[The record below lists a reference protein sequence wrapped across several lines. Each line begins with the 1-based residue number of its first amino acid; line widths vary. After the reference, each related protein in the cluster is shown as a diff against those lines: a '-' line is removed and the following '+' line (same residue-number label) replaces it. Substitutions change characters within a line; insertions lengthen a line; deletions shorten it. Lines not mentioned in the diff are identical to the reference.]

1 MTSPENRNGVHHRC
15 WWWWLAVL
23 CLATDALAGVVQPM
37 VQTYYVPQPAQH
49 LATLFNSINSGVNSN
64 AVHQLV
70 SIVIHQPG
78 TIIVFDHWEDGYEAD
93 PNNPVQS
100 TTQIWGDGN
109 PAHGMPPGYTTN
121 ILNVGDV
128 ITLES
133 DIYLPRAVPPA
144 TNGTPVLGDG
154 GDRISSTRLIGI
166 YTAGWPIPDPVN
178 FSGGPDP
185 GYQIA
190 DMMAMYPTKMWGTN
204 FVLPL
209 GTNIVYP
216 TVNNPIFNYAGVM
229 IQAMQNNTTVTVT
242 NSVIGA
248 VFRTLSQG
256 ETWFINGGVPSG
268 TTVKSTAPIQ
278 VDMVTGRINAT
289 WECRAFPIVPLAQ
302 WGTSYWNPIST
313 VSIHPATV
321 FLYNANNYSIVVS
334 ITTTSGAKTPV
345 TVPANSWGSYTMVD
359 GEAAHFYS
367 ANTFWAASAQDTVD
381 GGNWSF
387 ESGVPLVNEA
397 WLNTDFRAAWANGTV
412 GGSISQVPNGNPVW
426 VTPLSNTTMYVDYDG
441 NAATGAFTDPAGNK
455 CDLITNVTALTQ
467 YKLFNNTVYDQ
478 SAMHVYTLDGTK
490 LSVAYAEDADV
501 AQAQQ
506 NVDVG
511 CTVVTFN
518 DAALGD
524 TVWLDLNGN
533 GVQDA
538 GEPGLANVKLT
549 LTSSQGTVVTYT
561 DNYGKYLFPDLLPG
575 VAYTVTVDTSTLPP
589 GLVPS
594 YTPTMPHTVGS
605 YQTDLTAN
613 FGFKGLGTIGSTVW
627 NDFLPNGI
635 QQLSEPGMT
644 NVGVIIQYAGLD
656 GVFGTA
662 DDMTFTRYT
671 ATLGGY
677 QVTNLPMGNYRVQLD
692 PTTFSPAYDYTTT
705 NFFAPTLTT
714 NAPSYLTANFGLYHP
729 SVKALY
735 LSNTGTNSPQCMNR
749 IDPVFANSNLTSVST
764 EIGRSS
770 AGQYVFADDRFLIQD
785 YNNNDGSIVWD
796 GGWSE
801 VDVNQG
807 ANPNPALAGDIMI
820 LSTNVL
826 QIITGSVGEEIRRGV
841 DLSLNATNATLS
853 FKIVN
858 STLNANNTI
867 AVEASY
873 NNGATWAQLGTLLNS
888 TANGTQTRTLTTGS
902 ATTLIRFRVA
912 ARNANQVLRLYDV
925 RVDIN
930 RGAYTGP
937 TTTSFYQCQSFAANF
952 TPQLNGTVT
961 ASAFIAAPQG
971 NIPTNTANITATIKT
986 QGGAII
992 ATLNPAKVTPLS
1004 KPFEHSVAD
1013 DFETGGYSGSTGSD
1027 PWANVP
1033 GVTPAT
1039 NSWQEVGDDG
1049 ASITGDIRVIY
1060 DSGSSVLRVQNTG
1073 KGAYRVANLS
1083 FATYAKWNFAYRIGS
1098 MMTNA
1103 ADGVLVQIST
1113 NGTTW
1118 ATLDVLKGP
1127 ITTTY
1132 SNVTYDITGYI
1143 STNTYIRYYQTNGY
1157 NTLYVNNVMLYWGQ
1171 KLAFYELDW
1180 TGTVTNAPTMPL
1192 GQGLQLDVTTGL
1204 SGNYPFSIQYGSASA
1219 PSVVNLSAA
1228 TIINVDSVAVYDA
1241 AYPAGSVVTNGDFTQ
1256 TPRYLR
1262 ATVSDPFGSNDVTG
1276 VSLLVQDPTGA
1287 TTNIPAPNLV
1297 ASTVSSRTFELSWG
1311 PFNAGGVYAIAAAA
1325 AEGSEGIRV
1334 GSTTVNYRV
1343 KMNASGRVVN
1353 DTAGTGVYT
1362 NSGSMAGITNVPV
1375 ALYTDPNGDGNPADG
1390 VLLTNSITGSSGS
1403 YNFFDLTNGY
1413 YVIVETNLNGWT
1425 STADVAPPN
1434 NDQIPIHVLYTNLTG
1449 LNFLDSSNALLAN
1462 VTGRVINDT
1471 NGFGDLATR
1480 GGMAG
1485 ITNVTV
1491 CLYSDPNGDGDPS
1504 DGVLFDTVLSGTN
1517 GTYTFTNV
1525 PPGNYVVVETNLPGW
1540 TSVNDTTPPNDDR
1553 ISVVRTGSTASTG
1566 NDFLDSQTPHF
1577 GSIGNNIY
1585 WDVNNNGTPDPG
1597 EGLAGVRVFVD
1608 SNGNG
1613 VADPTEYQAVTDANG
1628 HYTITNVPAGTYHVK
1643 VDTNTL
1649 AVGFVNTVD
1658 PDGTLDN
1665 QTTVMLTP
1673 SQLNNTTTDFG
1684 YRGAGSIGTT
1694 IFLDVNTNNV
1704 ANPGEGLSNVVVY
1717 IDLNHDG
1724 NRDPGEP
1731 FAVTSG
1737 TNGTY
1742 LITNLPSGSFDVKV
1756 DVRTLPVN
1764 VINTVDPDGVNN
1776 NQATITLAVAQHATN
1791 ANWGYQSAGTISG
1804 TIYNDGNTN
1813 YVQEVT
1819 ERGIPG
1825 VTVGLYYTNGNPVLD
1840 TSNNPVQVSTDNTG
1854 FYQFSSVMGGNYL
1867 VEVDPLG
1874 NTLPAQSSNTQDPD
1888 GPVSPSWGNSQAKT
1902 NLAVGGAVVH
1912 MDFGYVVPKF
1922 LRKTVNPANA
1932 VNPGDTLTYTL
1943 KPYYAAG
1950 DLLVNVTVSDP
1961 IPDGASYA
1969 GNASPTPAIQPTN
1982 GGAGTVT
1989 WNLGSCVLGT
1999 NGTQAAASGTT
2010 GTFGTAVPIDN
2021 STPSVSNFN
2030 ARVFAAGDGSVHVVY
2045 INTNAYKLYYTK
2057 SIDGGATWWN
2067 PVDIS
2072 TTNSNFGNTNAAI
2085 AVDSAGN
2092 VHVVADYRGQRI
2104 YYRKFTVTGTPTS
2117 PILNTNIAP
2126 KLIDTGS
2133 AGSVNQLPD
2142 MEIGSD
2148 GTLNVVFNYNNQRTY
2163 YTKSTDGGTTWFNA
2177 VDITSSAVPNDRSAT
2192 VGMDTGG
2199 YVHVVIGNGNTN
2211 IYYFKFT
2218 VAGTPASPTLTT
2230 NIAPKVIDAGTPAS
2244 RNWLPKIAVDPT
2256 AAMPQPLHV
2265 VFLYTNGNTRQSF
2278 YTTSGNGGT
2287 NWASALNVTS
2297 TGANNDRGQAI
2308 AVDNCGNIH
2317 LAINQNN
2324 QSIWYS
2330 VSTNGGASFTT
2341 DVEVDTAA
2349 GNSADRNPSLA
2360 VSGTSVHVVFDHSS
2374 SGRIYYN
2381 TANLIPCE
2389 VQTTNVLAAN
2399 HTLVTTGD
2407 TIAITMTV
2415 TATQAVNNIQ
2425 PVGLPIPTNILGGV
2439 SVSNITAVDVTPKN
2453 ISAGGSA
2460 SFSWNATAVGGTVL
2474 PGSLVFVNSAT
2485 GQSVPRSNTVH
2496 FSSATAN
2503 SVLISPPL
2511 TFQVTV
2517 NNPPTVTDVI
2527 NIGTLLDQSI
2537 LTNGIPSTPVVDTVV
2552 NVSLDFGDLPDY
2564 GTNGPGSYQTLLA
2577 RNGPR
2582 HIINAGDVYI
2592 GTTPTD
2598 AETNAWQSP
2607 NADGD
2612 NTHGTNDENGV
2623 VFGQLVQGLMTT
2635 LTITNVSGVNGVLNA
2650 WADWNHNGVFDAN
2663 ERIFSNLVL
2672 VAGITATNVT
2682 VNVPPGAVLGATG
2695 FRFRVTNKTGQGG
2708 DSPTGLALSGEVED
2722 YYPTVT
2728 AQIANLSGRVIND
2741 TNGYGD
2747 LTSRGSMPGITNVPV
2762 ALYTDP
2768 NGDGNPADGVWY
2780 ASTLTGTNG
2789 TYTFTNV
2796 LAGNYVVVETN
2807 LPGWTSVNDVTPP
2820 NNDRVSVVRTGIT
2833 PSAGN
2838 DFLDSQ
2844 APHLG
2849 SIGDT
2854 IFWDKNLNGV
2864 PDAGEGISGVT
2875 VFVDL
2880 NGNGIPD
2887 TGEYQATTDASG
2899 HYLITNVPLG
2909 TYTVMVA
2916 TNTVP
2921 AGYANSVDP
2930 DGVLDNQTVVTL
2942 TTNQMTNTTTDFG
2955 YQGTGSIGTTIFND
2969 LNTNNLPNAGEGLS
2983 NVVVYIDA
2991 NHNGV
2996 RDPGEIQATTGTNGT
3011 YQIGNLPAGTYDV
3024 KVDASTLPA
3033 NLVNTVDPDGT
3044 EDNATSITLTAG
3056 QANTNANWGYQAV
3069 GSISGTIYNDAN
3081 TNQVQDTGEL
3091 GLSGITVGLY
3101 YTNGNPVLDVSSNMV
3116 RVTTD
3121 GNGFY
3126 QFTGLVGGSYQVRV
3140 DPLGTTLPA
3149 QSTNTQDPDGPP
3161 SNGQANTNLTVG
3173 GSVVHM
3179 DFGYVYPSPFIKTV
3193 SPSTN
3198 ANPGAILTYTLRPSY
3213 GNQRLTN
3220 VTVSD
3225 VIPTGATYNGNATP
3239 TPFSQ
3244 PAVSTNG
3251 TVTWNLGSNTN
3262 GLSGI
3267 QFGTNGGTGIF
3278 GTVSQSDS
3286 NTPASGN
3293 ALAKVVTGS
3302 DGTIHV
3308 VYNNNL
3314 QNTYYT
3320 KSTNAGSSWWA
3331 PVKISSTAG
3340 NTDRNADLAV
3350 DSSNYVHVVY
3360 DNNSTRIYYF
3370 KFIVTGNPAVP
3381 TLTTNIAPKLID
3393 TNSTGNSNRL
3403 PQTVIGPD
3411 GVIHVVYNYN
3421 NQRTFYTKCTDGG
3434 TTWYY
3439 GQNVSSSGGNV
3450 DQNAALAVDY
3460 NGGVHVV
3467 IDNNSSQIYYRQF
3480 TVTGTPTAPTL
3491 NPVIA
3496 SKTIDSGTG
3505 NRRPKIAVDATSPM
3519 PQPVHVVYNLAT
3531 IRDTYYTSSTDDGT
3545 NWTTP
3550 LYITS
3555 ANGANGDTF
3564 ADLVVDACGKVHVA
3578 MDNNSNG
3585 VWYAYSSN
3593 NVAAN
3598 LVTGSVRVDPGLAD
3612 GNPAIALGSNAV
3624 YLVFDRGGHIYFN
3637 KAATT
3642 PCEIQTTNTM
3652 VITPT
3657 LVTSNDTITIS
3668 MTLTTTQAVNS
3679 VQPVGLPVVTNAN
3692 GGASVSGLTAVFVG
3706 PTNLNA
3712 GGSVTFTWTAT
3723 ALSGTA
3729 LPCNL
3734 AAYGSATGLSA
3745 GRSNLVHFAQAVA
3758 NSVIISPPLVFQVKV
3773 NTPATV
3779 TDVINSGE
3787 LKDGSILSNGIPS
3800 TVVDTP
3806 LNVGLDYGDLPDYGT
3821 NGPGSYAT
3829 LLARNGP
3836 RHIVNAGDA
3845 YIGTIPTD
3853 TETNA
3858 WQSVNADGDNTHGT
3872 NDENGVV
3879 FGPLVQGQTATLT
3892 ITNISGRAAVINA
3905 WADWNSNGVFEA
3917 GERILTD
3924 FVANGTT
3931 NLTLNIPPG
3940 ATPGA
3945 TAFRFR
3951 VTNLTGQG
3959 GDSPTGLASSGEVE
3973 DYRPVVTAA
3982 GWVTGRVYLDNNADG
3997 LYVSTNGD
4005 SGLNA
4010 VTVKLTNSAGAVYQV
4025 TTDTNGWFQ
4034 QAVPPGVWSIVV
4046 PTNNASLS
4054 NLYLTTDVFGQGHT
4068 PAVVTVPSGGSTNQN
4083 FGYVIPSATAAF
4095 LTYFKVYGSGG
4106 GAVVRWGT
4114 ATEMGTVSY
4123 ALQRLGGNGEWVG
4136 VTVGPVLAAGE
4147 LLGSEYEVLD
4157 AGPVG
4162 ARPTY
4167 QLVEWDSRGTA
4178 HTLGVFREPLLSG
4191 APPALKVAKAPAM
4204 AVRKAPSQALRKAPR
4219 AKDTP
4224 TVALADLGG
4233 VKRVKLTTQ
4242 SAGLCGVSAAAL
4254 GALLGQSEAAVRE
4267 WIGQGNWGLLN
4278 QGRRV
4283 GGVVSADGGTI
4294 YFYAQAHRDNYSWEN
4309 VYWLGNWTNPPVV
4322 SADGQ
4327 GPKPDMTG
4335 NYQATVRQEREAAS
4349 VPWSLQTA
4357 VLDLTPEEEAWMWK
4371 KFYGI
4376 LGTWYEF
4383 PVVLEQV
4390 VTSGMPAGR
4399 LTLRVH
4405 GGTPGPHVTG
4415 VTLNDQAVGQVEWA
4429 GATGQVLT
4437 VDVPAGLLVEGT
4449 NWLKLAAGRL
4459 PGVTSQWYLNNFE
4472 LNYQRQYQTRSGALE
4487 FGADNNEVVSVSG
4500 FTQPGVTVLDVTV
4513 PTQPGVVTNVTVSW
4527 TNNGYVASLAP
4538 PNSAGRYVAFQ
4549 AGAVSGPAA
4558 MAVVSWAN
4566 LAAATNQGNYV
4577 LIAPA
4582 VLADAAGE
4590 LAAYRQTQGLVS
4602 KVVTLEQIYD
4612 EMNAGIVSPWAIQD
4626 FLALAFRQWAVKPG
4640 YAVLVGNGTYDYRNL
4655 LGYGDNL
4662 IPPLMMPTPF
4672 GLTGTDSLYGDVNGD
4687 GVMEVAV
4694 GRLPVLDTNGLARL
4708 IGKIK
4713 QYEGQPTPGVP
4724 SALLVADVG
4733 SDFANGLAQADGL
4746 LAGKFTRQMLVGTTA
4761 SDPVVRA
4768 GVLAG
4773 LNQGVDLLSYIG
4785 HGATEFMGG
4794 LGGGYLTVGDV
4805 ATNLSGGGRLPVV
4818 VAATCSVGQYMVAG
4832 VDCLAEALVLS
4843 DRGAIGVMAPSGMAW
4858 DSDVNQL
4865 NTRLVR
4871 AVGANGRARLGDL
4884 LREGLAQYGRVDQ
4897 RLTPAWLYN
4906 LMGDPGLL
4914 YNVPKDAVPGNQ
4926 PPGVGLTGPTNR
4938 VWSAPAELTL
4948 TADAYDLDG
4957 TVVKVEY
4964 YEAGGKV
4971 GEATEYPYAAV
4982 VSGVGV
4988 GLHDYVAVATDDGGA
5003 TSTSGVWQVVVVA
5016 GNQPPV
5022 VSVDNPVNGQQFDAP
5037 ASLVLQVSASDA
5049 DGTVAKVEFFAGDTS
5064 LGVVTAVPY
5073 ELTLTNVA
5081 EGEYWFRAV
5090 ATDNQGSQTVSAP
5103 VGVKVAPFRIT
5114 TAVGKDGRLT
5124 VKWAG
5129 GKPPYQLETKG
5140 TLAPSAPWQTGS
5152 AVRTTNATLTVP
5164 SAGFLRIRSA
5174 K

>member
-1 MTSPENRNGVHHRC
+1 MENSQKRNALNLLWR
-15 WWWWLAVL
+15 WLAVL
-23 CLATDALAGVVQPM
+23 CLAVVPVLCVQAQTTIVAWSVTNTPVNVTNNGGDYVVAVAPGSGMAGTTYLLRFGQGEGVERHLVGFTPSNQLPVTVVYPPLSVNFRRNDNPVVQGYKQQIWYECVSNAPNGTNIDIVTSRGSTMEAVFSTDIINRGSDNAMCNTGDGAGNNNNVERIDYVVATNAAFMPQTDAQRTGAGFIIMDRGGNDSIGVAAILDVDNQGKPTRYGPVVFLGGPTWGGVPVWTGPTLVVREDYTNQPTYPPYTNLNYQPSTIVG
-37 VQTYYVPQPAQH
+37 VQSVYGLFISLSDLNVALGQVVYGYSLVAGDTYNLVSDPSQLLNWTNQSYFPTNTAGSAGGDGGLDLVAGGFAIFMRSGPVSNNVAVTFGYVAGRVYWD
-49 LATLFNSINSGVNSN
+49 TNSNGSYNSGVDRVFTNVTVQITDSLGN
-64 AVHQLV
+64 IAYVLTDTNGFFMHAVPTGAV
-70 SIVIHQPG
+70 SILVVDSTLPSPG
-78 TIIVFDHWEDGYEAD
+78 VGTNWMLTSNVNGEG
-93 PNNPVQS
+93 NNPSAV
-100 TTQIWGDGN
+100 
-109 PAHGMPPGYTTN
+109 
-121 ILNVGDV
+121 NV
-128 ITLES
+128 
-133 DIYLPRAVPPA
+133 
-144 TNGTPVLGDG
+144 
-154 GDRISSTRLIGI
+154 
-166 YTAGWPIPDPVN
+166 
-178 FSGGPDP
+178 
-185 GYQIA
+185 
-190 DMMAMYPTKMWGTN
+190 
-204 FVLPL
+204 
-209 GTNIVYP
+209 
-216 TVNNPIFNYAGVM
+216 TVG
-229 IQAMQNNTTVTVT
+229 VTVT
-242 NSVIGA
+242 NNTGYLKYPTNQLGTVRGTVYRDLNSNSLYNAGTDLPLLAVTVKITDSLGGVHYVQTDTNGNYSLQVASGSTAVDVIDTTLPLGA
-248 VFRTLSQG
+248 TWSIVSNTNNQGTDPRTLTVPVGGSATNLTG
-256 ETWFINGGVPSG
+256 YTTPTSIGNITGRVYWDISSNGVYNAGTDSNFTNAQVKIVDSVGNVYFVATDTNGFFSRSLVSG
-268 TTVKSTAPIQ
+268 TTSVFVVESTLP
-278 VDMVTGRINAT
+278 TLG
-289 WECRAFPIVPLAQ
+289 L
-302 WGTSYWNPIST
+302 GTNWMLTLNTANEGDNPSY
-313 VSIHPATV
+313 
-321 FLYNANNYSIVVS
+321 
-334 ITTTSGAKTPV
+334 V
-345 TVPANSWGSYTMVD
+345 TVPN
-359 GEAAHFYS
+359 
-367 ANTFWAASAQDTVD
+367 
-381 GGNWSF
+381 
-387 ESGVPLVNEA
+387 
-397 WLNTDFRAAWANGTV
+397 NG
-412 GGSISQVPNGNPVW
+412 
-426 VTPLSNTTMYVDYDG
+426 
-441 NAATGAFTDPAGNK
+441 
-455 CDLITNVTALTQ
+455 
-467 YKLFNNTVYDQ
+467 
-478 SAMHVYTLDGTK
+478 
-490 LSVAYAEDADV
+490 
-501 AQAQQ
+501 
-506 NVDVG
+506 
-511 CTVVTFN
+511 
-518 DAALGD
+518 
-524 TVWLDLNGN
+524 
-533 GVQDA
+533 
-538 GEPGLANVKLT
+538 
-549 LTSSQGTVVTYT
+549 
-561 DNYGKYLFPDLLPG
+561 
-575 VAYTVTVDTSTLPP
+575 
-589 GLVPS
+589 
-594 YTPTMPHTVGS
+594 
-605 YQTDLTAN
+605 
-613 FGFKGLGTIGSTVW
+613 
-627 NDFLPNGI
+627 
-635 QQLSEPGMT
+635 
-644 NVGVIIQYAGLD
+644 
-656 GVFGTA
+656 
-662 DDMTFTRYT
+662 
-671 ATLGGY
+671 
-677 QVTNLPMGNYRVQLD
+677 
-692 PTTFSPAYDYTTT
+692 
-705 NFFAPTLTT
+705 
-714 NAPSYLTANFGLYHP
+714 
-729 SVKALY
+729 
-735 LSNTGTNSPQCMNR
+735 
-749 IDPVFANSNLTSVST
+749 
-764 EIGRSS
+764 
-770 AGQYVFADDRFLIQD
+770 
-785 YNNNDGSIVWD
+785 
-796 GGWSE
+796 
-801 VDVNQG
+801 
-807 ANPNPALAGDIMI
+807 
-820 LSTNVL
+820 STNV
-826 QIITGSVGEEIRRGV
+826 
-841 DLSLNATNATLS
+841 N
-853 FKIVN
+853 
-858 STLNANNTI
+858 
-867 AVEASY
+867 
-873 NNGATWAQLGTLLNS
+873 
-888 TANGTQTRTLTTGS
+888 
-902 ATTLIRFRVA
+902 
-912 ARNANQVLRLYDV
+912 
-925 RVDIN
+925 
-930 RGAYTGP
+930 
-937 TTTSFYQCQSFAANF
+937 
-952 TPQLNGTVT
+952 
-961 ASAFIAAPQG
+961 
-971 NIPTNTANITATIKT
+971 
-986 QGGAII
+986 
-992 ATLNPAKVTPLS
+992 
-1004 KPFEHSVAD
+1004 
-1013 DFETGGYSGSTGSD
+1013 
-1027 PWANVP
+1027 
-1033 GVTPAT
+1033 
-1039 NSWQEVGDDG
+1039 
-1049 ASITGDIRVIY
+1049 
-1060 DSGSSVLRVQNTG
+1060 
-1073 KGAYRVANLS
+1073 
-1083 FATYAKWNFAYRIGS
+1083 
-1098 MMTNA
+1098 
-1103 ADGVLVQIST
+1103 
-1113 NGTTW
+1113 
-1118 ATLDVLKGP
+1118 
-1127 ITTTY
+1127 
-1132 SNVTYDITGYI
+1132 TGYI
-1143 STNTYIRYYQTNGY
+1143 SLPASQIGQVEGYVYNDVNRNGTNDVGDVPLAGVTVKVTATNGSIYYVTTDGNGFYSKLVPGGLTVVAVQTNTLPTNSNWTITVNTYGDGINPETVNVPAGGRAQDNFGY
-1157 NTLYVNNVMLYWGQ
+1157 
-1171 KLAFYELDW
+1171 
-1180 TGTVTNAPTMPL
+1180 
-1192 GQGLQLDVTTGL
+1192 VTT
-1204 SGNYPFSIQYGSASA
+1204 
-1219 PSVVNLSAA
+1219 
-1228 TIINVDSVAVYDA
+1228 
-1241 AYPAGSVVTNGDFTQ
+1241 
-1256 TPRYLR
+1256 
-1262 ATVSDPFGSNDVTG
+1262 
-1276 VSLLVQDPTGA
+1276 SLG
-1287 TTNIPAPNLV
+1287 
-1297 ASTVSSRTFELSWG
+1297 
-1311 PFNAGGVYAIAAAA
+1311 
-1325 AEGSEGIRV
+1325 
-1334 GSTTVNYRV
+1334 
-1343 KMNASGRVVN
+1343 GRVVN

-1362 NSGSMAGITNVPV
+1362 NSGSMAGISNVTVALFTDPNGDGNPSDGVRYAVTTTGSNGAYLFLNVPPGNYVVVETNLAGWTSTADISPPNDDRIAVVLPSSTTISCDFLDSTNAQLANVSGRVINDTAGYGNLTLRGGMAGITNVTLV
-1375 ALYTDPNGDGNPADG
+1375 LYTDPNGDGNPADG
-1390 VLLTNSITGSSGS
+1390 VL
-1403 YNFFDLTNGY
+1403 Y
-1413 YVIVETNLNGWT
+1413 
-1425 STADVAPPN
+1425 
-1434 NDQIPIHVLYTNLTG
+1434 
-1449 LNFLDSSNALLAN
+1449 
-1462 VTGRVINDT
+1462 DT
-1471 NGFGDLATR
+1471 T
-1480 GGMAG
+1480 
-1485 ITNVTV
+1485 T
-1491 CLYSDPNGDGDPS
+1491 
-1504 DGVLFDTVLSGTN
+1504 SGTN
-1517 GTYTFTNV
+1517 GSYTFTNV
-1525 PPGNYVVVETNLPGW
+1525 PIGNYVVVETNLAGW
-1540 TSVNDTTPPNDDR
+1540 TSTADTSPPNDDR
-1553 ISVVRTGSTASTG
+1553 VSVIRFGATPSTG
-1566 NDFLDSQTPHF
+1566 NDFLDSQAPHL
-1577 GSIGNNIY
+1577 GSIGNTIF
-1585 WDVNNNGTPDPG
+1585 WDMNGNGLFGSG
-1597 EGLAGVRVFVD
+1597 EGIAGVTIFVD

-1613 VADPTEYQAVTDANG
+1613 TPDAGEYQATTDANG
-1628 HYTITNVPAGTYHVK
+1628 YYLITNVPMGTYTVT
-1643 VDTNTL
+1643 VATNTL
-1649 AVGFVNTVD
+1649 PGGFINTVD
-1658 PDGTLDN
+1658 PDGGGDN
-1665 QTTVMLTP
+1665 QAVITLTTNQMT
-1673 SQLNNTTTDFG
+1673 NTTANFG
-1684 YRGAGSIGTT
+1684 YQGTGSIGTT
-1694 IFLDVNTNNV
+1694 IFLDLNANSV
-1704 ANPGEGLSNVVVY
+1704 ANPGEGIANVVVY
-1717 IDLNHDG
+1717 IDANHNG
-1724 NRDPGEP
+1724 VRDPGELY
-1731 FAVTSG
+1731 ATTIG

-1742 LITNLPSGSFDVKV
+1742 LITNLLAGTYDVKV
-1756 DVRTLPVN
+1756 DVSTLPANLIN
-1764 VINTVDPDGVNN
+1764 VVDPDGTMDNG
-1776 NQATITLAVAQHATN
+1776 TSITLAAGQMNTN
-1791 ANWGYQSAGTISG
+1791 ANWGYRGVGTISG
-1804 TIYNDGNTN
+1804 TVYHDANTN
-1813 YVQEVT
+1813 RVQDAGEL
-1819 ERGIPG
+1819 GISG
-1825 VTVGLYYTNGNPVLD
+1825 ITVGLYQTNGTTPVLNA
-1840 TSNNPVQVSTDNTG
+1840 SGNPIQATTDGIG
-1854 FYQFSSVMGGNYL
+1854 FYQFGNILDGSYL
-1867 VEVDPLG
+1867 VKVDPLG
-1874 NTLPAQSSNTQDPD
+1874 ITLPSLSTNTQDPD
-1888 GPVSPSWGNSQAKT
+1888 GPTPYGNSQAIT
-1902 NLAVGGAVVH
+1902 NLPVGGTIVN
-1912 MDFGYVVPKF
+1912 MNFGYVYPNSF
-1922 LRKTVNPANA
+1922 LKTVNPSTN
-1932 VNPGDTLTYTL
+1932 VNPGAVLTYTL
-1943 KPYYAAG
+1943 RPNFG
-1950 DLLVNVTVSDP
+1950 NQLLTNATVSDT
-1961 IPDGASYA
+1961 IPTGATYN
-1969 GNASPTPAIQPTN
+1969 GNATPTPVSQPTN
-1982 GGAGTVT
+1982 GGTGTVT
-1989 WNLGSCVLGT
+1989 WNLGSTTNGLTGIQLGT
-1999 NGTQAAASGTT
+1999 NGGT
-2010 GTFGTAVPIDN
+2010 GVFGTVSQSDSNTPANGN
-2021 STPSVSNFN
+2021 SLAKVVTGN
-2030 ARVFAAGDGSVHVVY
+2030 DGVIHVVY
-2045 INTNAYKLYYTK
+2045 NHSLQN
-2057 SIDGGATWWN
+2057 
-2067 PVDIS
+2067 
-2072 TTNSNFGNTNAAI
+2072 
-2085 AVDSAGN
+2085 
-2092 VHVVADYRGQRI
+2092 
-2104 YYRKFTVTGTPTS
+2104 
-2117 PILNTNIAP
+2117 
-2126 KLIDTGS
+2126 
-2133 AGSVNQLPD
+2133 
-2142 MEIGSD
+2142 
-2148 GTLNVVFNYNNQRTY
+2148 TY
-2163 YTKSTDGGTTWFNA
+2163 YTKSTNNGASWWAPVAISSTAGNADHNADLA
-2177 VDITSSAVPNDRSAT
+2177 VDGSN
-2192 VGMDTGG
+2192 
-2199 YVHVVIGNGNTN
+2199 YVHVVYDNNSTR
-2211 IYYFKFT
+2211 IYYFKFIVT
-2218 VAGTPASPTLTT
+2218 GDPASPTLTT
-2230 NIAPKVIDAGTPAS
+2230 NIAPKTIDTGSPGNNNQLPQIVIGADGTIHIVYNYRSRQTWYTKSADGGATWYNGLSVSVGASADRNAALAVDNNGGVHVVIDNNSANIYYRQFTVTGTPGAPVLNS
-2244 RNWLPKIAVDPT
+2244 IIGLKTIDSGTANRLPKIAVD
-2256 AAMPQPLHV
+2256 AASPAPQPLHV
-2265 VFLYTNGNTRQSF
+2265 VYNKAGGANDTYYTS
-2278 YTTSGNGGT
+2278 SSDDGT
-2287 NWASALNVTS
+2287 NWLTTPLLMTS
-2297 TGANNDRGQAI
+2297 GAGANSDTSADLV
-2308 AVDNCGNIH
+2308 VDACGKVH
-2317 LAINQNN
+2317 VAMNN
-2324 QSIWYS
+2324 NNAGIWY
-2330 VSTNGGASFTT
+2330 AY
-2341 DVEVDTAA
+2341 
-2349 GNSADRNPSLA
+2349 
-2360 VSGTSVHVVFDHSS
+2360 SS
-2374 SGRIYYN
+2374 N
-2381 TANLIPCE
+2381 NVTANLVNSVRVDPGNSDGNPAIALGSNAVYLVFDRSAVGHIYFNQAAVTACE
-2389 VQTTNVLAAN
+2389 VQTTNIMAI
-2399 HTLVTTGD
+2399 TPSLVTSND
-2407 TIAITMTV
+2407 TITISMTL
-2415 TATQAVNNIQ
+2415 TPTQAVNNVQ
-2425 PVGLPIPTNILGGV
+2425 PVGLPVVTN
-2439 SVSNITAVDVTPKN
+2439 
-2453 ISAGGSA
+2453 
-2460 SFSWNATAVGGTVL
+2460 AVGGASVSALTAVYVGPTNLTVGSSATFIWTATALSGTTL
-2474 PGSLVFVNSAT
+2474 PGSLAVYGSAT
-2485 GQSVPRSNTVH
+2485 GLSAGRSNLVH
-2496 FSSATAN
+2496 FAQAVAN
-2503 SVLISPPL
+2503 SVLVSPPL
-2511 TFQVTV
+2511 TFQVQV
-2517 NNPPTVTDVI
+2517 NNPPTVTDVL
-2527 NIGTLLDQSI
+2527 NTGELRDQTI
-2537 LTNGIPSTPVVDTVV
+2537 LSNGIPSTTVDTVV